1 MESRRLPRPRLRRVR
16 LALAVSAARPT
27 RRVFGAGLLAA
38 LAAPSAWAEAAP
50 VDLALVLAID
60 CSYSVDARE
69 FRLQMQGMGDAVA
82 SAEIWEA
89 IEKGPLQRIALS
101 VFLWSDLETQLVI
114 QPWTVIATA
123 ADARRL
129 GTRLAASPRSAEQGG
144 TAISAALLYGGALMV
159 LAPPATRRVI
169 DLSTDGRNNMG
180 RPAYRARDEVVARG
194 ITINGL
200 AIANEWPTL
209 DVYLER
215 QVAGGPSNFV
225 IKADSYDDFGAAM
238 QRKLIRE
245 ITGPGVT

>member
-1 MESRRLPRPRLRRVR
+1 M
-16 LALAVSAARPT
+16 LAV
-27 RRVFGAGLLAA
+27 
-38 LAAPSAWAEAAP
+38 
-50 VDLALVLAID
+50 D

-69 FRLQMQGMGDAVA
+69 FRLQMTGIGDALA
-82 SAEIWEA
+82 SAEIFEA
-89 IEKGPLQRIALS
+89 IQKGPLQRIAVS
-101 VFLWSDLETQLVI
+101 VFLWSDLETQVVI
-114 QPWTVIATA
+114 LPWSVITTA
-123 ADARRL
+123 EEAQRIGNRI
-129 GTRLAASPRSAEQGG
+129 AASPRLAQQGG
-144 TAISAALLYGGALMV
+144 TAISAALLYGGALQAI
-159 LAPPATRRVI
+159 APPATRKVI

-180 RPAYRARDEVVARG
+180 KPAFRARDEVVARG

-209 DVYLER
+209 DTYLER

>member
-1 MESRRLPRPRLRRVR
+1 M
-16 LALAVSAARPT
+16 AAPRPT

-38 LAAPSAWAEAAP
+38 LAAGPAAAATDQPP

-60 CSYSVDARE
+60 CSYSVDSRE
-69 FRLQMQGMGDAVA
+69 YRLQMQGLGDALA
-82 SAEIWEA
+82 SAEIFEA
-89 IEKGPLQRIALS
+89 IQKGPLQKIAIS
-101 VFLWSDLETQLVI
+101 VFLWSDIETQVVI
-114 QPWTVIATA
+114 LPWSVIATA
-123 ADARRL
+123 EDAQRL
-129 GTRLAASPRSAEQGG
+129 GNRLAVSPRLAQQGG
-144 TAISAALLYGGALMV
+144 TAISAALLYGGAL
-159 LAPPATRRVI
+159 LAIAPPATRHVI

-180 RPAYRARDEVVARG
+180 KPAFRARDEVVARG
-194 ITINGL
+194 VTINGL

-225 IKADSYDDFGAAM
+225 VKADSYDDFGAAM